1 MTIGRHAGVA
11 ALCIVSLMACGGR
24 VADLAQERRPVDVA
38 LSCDH
43 LSGELAVNA
52 SKLDELVGERKTA
65 NDHNVGKIAGAVLAP
80 TFILFLDLSDVE
92 KREAEALVARNRE
105 VERLMTEKAC
115 SGSKTQVIAAEPEAG
130 KPEIEGEVAQ
140 AGMVPTP

>member
-11 ALCIVSLMACGGR
+11 AFCIVSLMACGGR
-24 VADLAQERRPVDVA
+24 VADLAPERRPVDVA

-43 LSGELAVNA
+43 LAGELAVNA
-52 SKLDELVGERKTA
+52 SKLDELAGERKTA

-92 KREAEALVARNRE
+92 KREAEALVARNQE
-105 VERLMTEKAC
+105 VERLMTERAC
-115 SGSKTQVIAAEPEAG
+115 PGSKAQVIAAEPDAG
-130 KPEIEGEVAQ
+130 KPGFEGEMTQ
-140 AGMVPTP
+140 AGMTPIP